1 MLAQPLIICH
11 FQPFSAILIG
21 MPSKTKILSA
31 ATGFLLSLIC
41 MSHGEWLLI
50 PHAWAQSSGVIPD
63 TQGGI
68 MGTLL
73 FGVGILNFLAF
84 FLLKLLSYLVD
95 PDTISGVTG
104 GSDKMILQLWQIS
117 RDVMNLI
124 FAMLLLIG
132 AIMTIVF
139 GKQEI
144 VKQHLVK
151 FLLSVILVNFSWFF
165 PRVVIDLANVTTATI
180 YGLPNLVNS
189 QCKWIDKDGTPKDC
203 VVVTDILFFE
213 DVATGTCPTLPAG
226 PPAPAP
232 LEMGSIMK
240 VCLAP
245 LISGSTGTNNGFGII
260 NGLVANHGRL
270 IYLGVIAGSPPAGG
284 AGGTVTEGLRFII
297 ILTTVLFL
305 HVMLVFP
312 LAALTMAMI
321 IRIPILWLTISFM
334 PFMFIGFI
342 VGDNFIKVNSME
354 IFTKHFI
361 TAAFL
366 PAIVAIPFSIG
377 YIMLNAVATMPISQ
391 VPSSLTGKVA
401 FFPQAQNWWQVI
413 WILLSFMIIWM
424 GSRAAMKRDEIYSK
438 FTEPIF
444 NVGNSFMKLP
454 LTLPLIPH
462 DTQGGKS
469 SISDI
474 SSMAQ
479 NPRALGMA
487 VAGKNP
493 FDKPKT
499 GGAAAQ
505 ASAKDPNVLS
515 ALNKINTTGAAEA
528 IEISLLRQDMKSHGH
543 SLINQ
548 ASARE
553 YLVTVKAE
561 DAKKPVNEQK
571 LSGITDID
579 RIAKE
584 IAKPDPKKP

>member
-41 MSHGEWLLI
+41 MSHGEWRLI
-50 PHAWAQSSGVIPD
+50 PHAWAQSRGVIPD

-73 FGVGILNFLAF
+73 FGVGIQNCLALY
-84 FLLKLLSYLVD
+84 LLKLHSYLVD
-95 PDTISGVTG
+95 PDTITGVTG

-151 FLLSVILVNFSWFF
+151 FLLAVILVNFSWFF

-180 YGLPNLVNS
+180 YGLPNLVKS

-203 VVVTDILFFE
+203 VVMNEILFFE
-213 DVATGTCPTLPAG
+213 DAAGDCPTAAG
-226 PPAPAP
+226 GTF

-245 LISGSTGTNNGFGII
+245 LMPGTNNGFGII

-270 IYLGVIAGSPPAGG
+270 TYLGVIAGSPPAGG
-284 AGGTVTEGLRFII
+284 AGGTVTETLRFVI
-297 ILTTVLFL
+297 ILAMVTFL

-342 VGDNFIKVNSME
+342 VGDKFIKVNSME

-377 YIMLNAVATMPISQ
+377 YIMLNEVATMPIAA
-391 VPSSLTGKVA
+391 VPNALVGKVR

-462 DTQGGKS
+462 D
-469 SISDI
+469 
-474 SSMAQ
+474 
-479 NPRALGMA
+479 
-487 VAGKNP
+487 
-493 FDKPKT
+493 
-499 GGAAAQ
+499 
-505 ASAKDPNVLS
+505 
-515 ALNKINTTGAAEA
+515 
-528 IEISLLRQDMKSHGH
+528 
-543 SLINQ
+543 
-548 ASARE
+548 
-553 YLVTVKAE
+553 
-561 DAKKPVNEQK
+561 
-571 LSGITDID
+571 
-579 RIAKE
+579 
-584 IAKPDPKKP
+584 